1 MKMSKA
7 WRAMWLTLVV
17 TIAAGA
23 AEERMEL
30 GGELNGRWLT
40 PDAGWDGRAVLI
52 LHGFASDSEGPAD
65 LQRKL
70 AEALAARGVASLRVN
85 FRGEGDS
92 ARTEILSTLG
102 SRVADTEAAR
112 VWVASRPGV
121 AERRVGVLGF
131 SLGGGTAI
139 VTAGR
144 HPEWFR
150 SVALWSSVSGD
161 LRPQWVNGAWS
172 KVLAQAEREGVGSME
187 IAGWKTV
194 TLRREFFE
202 SFGGVDFDRELL
214 KYPGPLLG
222 VRGAA
227 DYLPAAEAKWL
238 ATVNGRPAEAVMI
251 AGGDHVFNVFEPGAP
266 QAAQAIAV
274 TVAWFERTL

>member
-1 MKMSKA
+1 MNLKKLIGVLLA
-7 WRAMWLTLVV
+7 VLVAGS
-17 TIAAGA
+17 AARA
-23 AEERMEL
+23 AEERVAL

-65 LQRKL
+65 LQRRL

-85 FRGEGDS
+85 FRGEGDP
-92 ARTEILSTLG
+92 ARTEILSTLAT
-102 SRVADTEAAR
+102 RVEDTEAAR
-112 VWVASRPGV
+112 AWVASRAGV
-121 AERRVGVLGF
+121 AEGRVGVLGF
-131 SLGGGTAI
+131 SLGGGTAM
-139 VTAGR
+139 VAAGR
-144 HPEWFR
+144 HPAWFR
-150 SVALWSSVSGD
+150 SLALWSSVSGD
-161 LRPQWVNGAWS
+161 LRPQWRSGAWAA
-172 KVLAQAEREGVGSME
+172 VLAQAERDGVGSME

-202 SFGGVDFDRELL
+202 SFRGVDFDQELA
-214 KYPGPLLG
+214 KYPGALLG
-222 VRGAA
+222 VRGTA

-238 ATVNGRPAEAVMI
+238 ASAKGRPAEAVLI
-251 AGGDHVFNVFEPGAP
+251 AGGDHIFNVFEPGAP